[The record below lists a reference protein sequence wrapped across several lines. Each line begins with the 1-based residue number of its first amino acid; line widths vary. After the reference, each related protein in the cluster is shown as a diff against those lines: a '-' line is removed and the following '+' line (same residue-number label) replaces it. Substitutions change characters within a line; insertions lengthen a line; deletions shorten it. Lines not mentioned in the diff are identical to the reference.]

1 MLQVFALLEGVHC
14 SRDRLYVVRSVH
26 LYPAQS
32 CYIKYNSVV
41 VLLCT
46 SHVLHIMEDRL
57 LCRLTPPA
65 IEICL
70 YAAAAHVHVHTS
82 SRNSAIL
89 SCFHGSSARQHL

>member
-14 SRDRLYVVRSVH
+14 SRDRLYVIRSVH
-26 LYPAQS
+26 LYPAQT

-41 VLLCT
+41 VSLYT
-46 SHVLHIMEDRL
+46 SHVLHIIEDRL

-70 YAAAAHVHVHTS
+70 YAAAVHDYFFTS

-89 SCFHGSSARQHL
+89 SRFHGSSARQLL